1 MLLQIL
7 SLIAGLVLLYFG
19 ATFLIKGAVSIALR
33 AGISVLVVGLTVVA
47 YGTSM
52 PEMVVSTMASIGNQ
66 GDIAIG
72 NVVGSNIFNI
82 GFILGICALI
92 LPLRVNLNVLRF
104 DTPVMLFV
112 AALFFLLF
120 YDLQISRWEAIL
132 LFALAITYT
141 VFNVIKSRKE
151 SQKAETADID
161 ASMPAKSKSV
171 VIDLGFVA
179 LGIGVLV
186 GGSYLLVN
194 GATAIAKAF
203 GASEAFIGLTIV
215 AAGTSLPELATSIVA
230 AIRKQS
236 DIAIGNVVGSN
247 IFNIVA
253 ILGISGIIH
262 PLEAPGINTID
273 ILVMIGFSAILIPM
287 MKSGVRIGRR
297 EGAIILIAYIAY
309 VVYLSMAMQP

>member
-287 MKSGVRIGRR
+287 MKSGLRIGRR

>member
-1 MLLQIL
+1 MLQIL

-287 MKSGVRIGRR
+287 MKSGLRIGRR